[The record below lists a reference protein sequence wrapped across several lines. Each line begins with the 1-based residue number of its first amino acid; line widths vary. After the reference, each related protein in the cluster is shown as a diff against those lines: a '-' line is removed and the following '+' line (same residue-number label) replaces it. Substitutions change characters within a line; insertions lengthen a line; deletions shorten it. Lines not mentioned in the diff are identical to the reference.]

1 MGDYEKRAIDG
12 LKKVEAAIVEEVNGK
27 ECLCFGW
34 SLRITRTPTPP
45 LLAIPTGTVTTSGTS
60 VLPSAP
66 DAV

>member
-34 SLRITRTPTPP
+34 SLRITR
-45 LLAIPTGTVTTSGTS
+45 IPTSPLPATPAGNLTTSGTS